1 MLKRRGAV
9 ALPPLSPDIFLRSAA
24 LVRVVCAVRVVW
36 PCFQCG
42 CPYIPVRFDLCFKAA
57 VLSWLLAGRTARPA
71 PALFL

>member
-36 PCFQCG
+36 PCFS
-42 CPYIPVRFDLCFKAA
+42 VAA
-57 VLSWLLAGRTARPA
+57 RTFLSGPTLV
-71 PALFL
+71 F